1 MKIISSLLFML
12 FAVQNLQAQNIFTDR
27 KLQKIY
33 DFQDKRSTDSLL
45 KYFPNATAALAFAS
59 SQDTAV
65 IDELVLALKDTTV
78 AIRNAAAY
86 TLGQIATPEIS
97 PILIQQFDNEVVI
110 SVKETLLEAIGKTG
124 FVSNVLVADFNNENL
139 TLAQIKGLYRAATWK
154 KMISSQGTEKAI
166 TSLNHSNKNI
176 RFWAASYLARNPTKN
191 YTDSQID
198 TLLVKF
204 KAEKEAFVRMNI
216 VSSLSNSFGNS
227 LKNNVLEILSATIS
241 KDENELVRINAI
253 RALSRFDTTTTQ
265 KFMLKYLQDGKPHV
279 AIVASEFVKTHARK
293 DDKIDYFH
301 LAEKAR
307 HPQVRANLLA
317 VAVLFEKKLQVSN
330 DIKTY
335 FRKTTTVYEKG
346 FLLNSLANNPKN
358 YEFIEQQIKLL
369 KPNPLNTFAFEA
381 LYALRNHV
389 NFDKIDKDNKFESK
403 FKTAFEKLL
412 IEIVKG
418 NDAVLIGLA
427 ATELRNEK
435 RNYKTTIPTVLE
447 TLKAAKE
454 KLPLPLEIEAVI
466 EIQKT
471 IDFFEG
477 KISEVLPKITF
488 NNAIDWAFIET
499 LPEKP
504 QVKIKTSK
512 GLIVIELFTNDAP
525 ASVANFL
532 KLSKQ
537 GFYNDKVFHRVV
549 QNFVVQTGCPRGD
562 GYGNVPFS
570 IRSEFANLNYGEGY
584 LGMASA
590 GKDTEG
596 SQWFITHSPTPH
608 LDGRYT
614 IFGRVISG
622 MEVVNTLEIGDKV
635 VSIEIL

>member
-1 MKIISSLLFML
+1 MKTIISLVIFITFLL
-12 FAVQNLQAQNIFTDR
+12 QNLQAQNIFTDR

-45 KYFPNATAALAFAS
+45 KYFPNTTAALAFAS
-59 SQDTAV
+59 SQDTIG
-65 IDELVLALKDTTV
+65 IDELILALKDTTV
-78 AIRNAAAY
+78 AVRNATAY
-86 TLGQIATPEIS
+86 ALGQIATPEIS

-110 SVKETLLEAIGKTG
+110 SVKQTLLEAIGKTG

-139 TLAQIKGLYRAATWK
+139 TLAQLKGLYRAATWK
-154 KMISSQGTEKAI
+154 KMTSSQGTEKAI
-166 TSLNHSNKNI
+166 TSLNNKNKDI
-176 RFWAASYLARNPTKN
+176 RFWAASYLARNPTKT
-191 YTDSQID
+191 YTDPQID
-198 TLLVKF
+198 TLLVKLQ
-204 KAEKEAFVRMNI
+204 AEKDAFVRMNI
-216 VSSLSNSFGNS
+216 ASSLSNSFSNA
-227 LKNNVLEILSATIS
+227 LKNSVLEVLLTTIS
-241 KDENELVRINAI
+241 KDENEFVRINSI
-253 RALSRFDTTTTQ
+253 RTLSRFDTTTTQ
-265 KFMLKYLQDGKPHV
+265 KSMLKYLQDSKPHV

-293 DDKIDYFH
+293 DDEIDYFH

-317 VAVLFEKKLQVSN
+317 VAVLYEKKLQVSN

-335 FRKTTTVYEKG
+335 FKKTTSVYEKG
-346 FLLNSLANNPKN
+346 FILNSLANNPQN
-358 YEFIEQQIKLL
+358 YEFIQQQIKLTT
-369 KPNPLNTFAFEA
+369 PNPLNTFAFEA
-381 LYALRNHV
+381 LNLVRNSLS
-389 NFDKIDKDNKFESK
+389 FDKIDRENKFK
-403 FKTAFEKLL
+403 GAFEKLL
-412 IEIVKG
+412 IEIVNG

-435 RNYKTTIPTVLE
+435 RNYKTTIPTVLAA
-447 TLKAAKE
+447 LKTAKE

-471 IDFFEG
+471 IDFFEE
-477 KISEVLPKITF
+477 KVSEVSPKIMF

-504 QVKIKTSK
+504 QVQIKTSK

-532 KLSKQ
+532 KLTKQ

-622 MEVVNTLEIGDKV
+622 MDIVNKLEIGDKV
-635 VSIEIL
+635 IRVE

>member
-1 MKIISSLLFML
+1 MKAIALLLFFVL
-12 FAVQNLQAQNIFTDR
+12 FIVQNLQAQSIFTDR

-45 KYFPNATAALAFAS
+45 KYFPHPSAILAFAS
-59 SQDTAV
+59 SQDTTG
-65 IDELVLALKDTTV
+65 IDKLILALQDTAV
-78 AIRNAAAY
+78 AVRNAAAY
-86 TLGQIATPEIS
+86 ALGQIATPEIS
-97 PILIQQFDNEVVI
+97 PILIQQFDNELVI
-110 SVKETLLEAIGKTG
+110 SVKQTLLEAIGKTG

-139 TLAQIKGLYRAATWK
+139 TLAQLKGLYRAATWK

-166 TSLNHSNKNI
+166 TSLNHKNKDI
-176 RFWAASYLARNPTKN
+176 RFWAASYLARNPIKT
-191 YTDSQID
+191 YTDTQID
-198 TLLVKF
+198 TLLVKLQ
-204 KAEKEAFVRMNI
+204 AEKEAFVRMNI
-216 VSSLSNSFGNS
+216 VSSLSNSFSNV
-227 LKNNVLEILSATIS
+227 LKNSVLEVLLTTIS
-241 KDENELVRINAI
+241 KDENEFVRINSI

-265 KFMLKYLQDGKPHV
+265 KAMLKYLQDSKPHV

-293 DDKIDYFH
+293 NDKIDYFH
-301 LAEKAR
+301 LAEKAK

-317 VAVLFEKKLQVSN
+317 VAVLYEKKLQVSN

-335 FRKTTTVYEKG
+335 FKKTTSVYEKG
-346 FLLNSLANNPKN
+346 FLLNSLANNPQN
-358 YEFIEQQIKLL
+358 YEFIQQQIKLI

-381 LYALRNHV
+381 LNLVRNSP
-389 NFDKIDKDNKFESK
+389 NFDKIDKENA
-403 FKTAFEKLL
+403 FKNAFEKLL
-412 IEIVKG
+412 IEIVNG

-435 RNYKTTIPTVLE
+435 RNYKTTIPTVLDA
-447 TLKAAKE
+447 LKAAKE

-477 KISEVLPKITF
+477 KVSEVSPKIMF

-532 KLSKQ
+532 KLTKQ

-622 MEVVNTLEIGDKV
+622 MDIVNTLEIGDKV
-635 VSIEIL
+635 MRVE